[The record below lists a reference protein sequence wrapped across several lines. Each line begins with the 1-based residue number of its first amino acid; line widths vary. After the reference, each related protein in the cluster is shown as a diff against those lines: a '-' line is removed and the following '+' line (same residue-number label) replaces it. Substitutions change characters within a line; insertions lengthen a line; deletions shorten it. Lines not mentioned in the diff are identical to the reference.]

1 MATVLR
7 ELADGSIIEEE
18 VVEQRPP
25 DNVVADMV
33 RSERNA
39 RLRHEVDTIAGNILR
54 WASLTAEQQAAWAKY
69 RQDLLDITTQSG
81 FPHTIV
87 WPTKPAQG

>member
-1 MATVLR
+1 MVTVLR

-18 VVEQRPP
+18 VVEQQPP
-25 DNVVADMV
+25 ESVVADVV

-39 RLRHEVDTIAGNILR
+39 RLRHEVDVIAGNILR
-54 WASLTAEQQAAWAKY
+54 WDSLTPEQQAAWARY

-81 FPHTIV
+81 FPNTIV
-87 WPTKPAQG
+87 WPTKPQ